1 MSKRKFLS
9 INKSLLRKAN
19 VLKIVQNVSTT
30 FLAKRFELKRN

>member
-9 INKSLLRKAN
+9 IKKRLLRKAN

-30 FLAKRFELKRN
+30 FLAKQFELKCN